1 MDQDTRVRRIYR
13 VTLAGS
19 MMNALLVVLKFTAGI
34 VGHSAAM
41 VADAV
46 HSASDFATDITVML
60 FVRLS
65 NRPKDGKYDYGYGK
79 YETVATALIGL
90 TLFAVGVLLLRDGAV
105 RIVRAVRG
113 DLPPA
118 PSAIALWVAVASV
131 VLKEVCYRITVH
143 VGRAVDS
150 PAVVANAW
158 HHRSDAFS
166 SVGTAL
172 GIGGAV
178 LLGDK
183 WRVLDPVA
191 AAVVSLF
198 IIKVAVGLLRE
209 SLGELAERSLPAEV
223 EEEILRTASAVEGVS
238 GIHNLRT
245 RRIGAY
251 YAIELHVRIDG
262 TTTLD
267 EAHDKASQIES
278 LLRGRY
284 GERTFVGVHME
295 PDKRK
300 RCCGPRCG
308 AANGPE

>member
-1 MDQDTRVRRIYR
+1 M
-13 VTLAGS
+13 TLAGS
-19 MMNALLVVLKFTAGI
+19 MINALLVILKFTAGI

-46 HSASDFATDITVML
+46 HSVSDFVTDITVLL

-65 NRPKDGKYDYGYGK
+65 NRPKDRKYDYGYGK
-79 YETVATALIGL
+79 YETVATALIGIA
-90 TLFAVGVLLLRDGAV
+90 LFAVGVIILRDGAV
-105 RIVRAVRG
+105 RIIGAVRG
-113 DLPPA
+113 DLPQA
-118 PSAIALWVAVASV
+118 PSMIAFWVAVASI
-131 VLKEVCYRITVH
+131 VLKEVCYRFTIH

-158 HHRSDAFS
+158 HHRSDMLS

-172 GIGGAV
+172 GIGGAI
-178 LLGDK
+178 LLGDR

-198 IIKVAVGLLRE
+198 IIKVAVGLLRD
-209 SLGELAERSLPAEV
+209 SFGELTERSLPAEV
-223 EEEILRTASAVEGVS
+223 EEEILRTASAVEGVG

-245 RRIGAY
+245 RRIGNY
-251 YAIELHVRIDG
+251 YAIEMHVRIDG
-262 TTTLD
+262 ASTLA
-267 EAHDKASQIES
+267 EAHDKASEIES

-295 PDKRK
+295 PDKGSMCR
-300 RCCGPRCG
+300 PHDG
-308 AANGPE
+308 AVRRGE